1 MKRITALLVICIIV
15 LSLSNVNA
23 FAVENVSVYV
33 NGSLLETDQGA
44 IIYQDRTMVPL
55 RAICEKLGCTV
66 EWDDSTRTAIIQ
78 NEITMIATQ
87 INNYYMSKKDRRV
100 EDGEQ
105 KAIPIDVA
113 PILYN
118 DRTLVPARAISE
130 ALNAKVE
137 WVPDSSRVN
146 ITMEYDWIGDYEN
159 GYACVSKNGKVG
171 YIDKKGEIIIPIEY
185 YSKYSGSFTEYGV
198 VILSN
203 GSKCGIVNSK
213 NQVVI
218 PFDYDYICD
227 PRWGWEESQAENAD
241 YTFLLQKNSL
251 WGLADKFGNIVA
263 YPQYDRIELF
273 SENGLAA
280 VRQGDY
286 EGYINTD
293 GDEVIPLIYEV
304 ARDFSEGLAL
314 VRYPREFD
322 KYNDPP
328 LFIGEKTYYGYINSR
343 GDEVIPFQ
351 FDSATNFSEG
361 LACVEV
367 EGEWGIIDKR
377 GRYIMRPW
385 VVCDDVMEF
394 QYGIAITER
403 NTNVEDITYGFIT
416 ADGYVSRNTYTDL
429 FVDDTG
435 YLIAAKNGRYGY
447 IDSNENILVPFKY
460 DQLDMAQND
469 LIPVMKNEKYGVVD
483 MNGDIVIP
491 LQYDSWV
498 SFDDRY
504 GKNCALT
511 SIGDKV
517 GIIDINNNIIA
528 PFKFD
533 HAREDEVLGTVLVDI
548 SQKAYYDLTG
558 NRIE

>member
-1 MKRITALLVICIIV
+1 MLFR
-15 LSLSNVNA
+15 
-23 FAVENVSVYV
+23 
-33 NGSLLETDQGA
+33 
-44 IIYQDRTMVPL
+44 
-55 RAICEKLGCTV
+55 
-66 EWDDSTRTAIIQ
+66 
-78 NEITMIATQ
+78 
-87 INNYYMSKKDRRV
+87 
-100 EDGEQ
+100 
-105 KAIPIDVA
+105 
-113 PILYN
+113 
-118 DRTLVPARAISE
+118 
-130 ALNAKVE
+130 
-137 WVPDSSRVN
+137 SR
-146 ITMEYDWIGDYEN
+146 
-159 GYACVSKNGKVG
+159 
-171 YIDKKGEIIIPIEY
+171 
-185 YSKYSGSFTEYGV
+185 
-198 VILSN
+198 
-203 GSKCGIVNSK
+203 
-213 NQVVI
+213 
-218 PFDYDYICD
+218 
-227 PRWGWEESQAENAD
+227 
-241 YTFLLQKNSL
+241 
-251 WGLADKFGNIVA
+251 
-263 YPQYDRIELF
+263 
-273 SENGLAA
+273 
-280 VRQGDY
+280 
-286 EGYINTD
+286 
-293 GDEVIPLIYEV
+293 
-304 ARDFSEGLAL
+304 
-314 VRYPREFD
+314 
-322 KYNDPP
+322 
-328 LFIGEKTYYGYINSR
+328 
-343 GDEVIPFQ
+343 
-351 FDSATNFSEG
+351 
-361 LACVEV
+361 
-367 EGEWGIIDKR
+367 
-377 GRYIMRPW
+377 